1 MKDPNEAG
9 AVASEYL
16 RLFALVATAYLWCRS
31 VQVAQ
36 RGGALDAD
44 FYRTK
49 TITARFYYERVLP
62 QSSALY
68 AAIMGGAGAIN
79 DFAQEDF

>member
-1 MKDPNEAG
+1 DEAG
-9 AVASEYL
+9 AAASEYL
-16 RLFALVATAYLWCRS
+16 RLFALVAMAYLWCRS
-31 VQVAQ
+31 VQAAQ

-49 TITARFYYERVLP
+49 IATARFFYERVLP

-68 AAIMGGAGAIN
+68 AAIMGGAGAISE
-79 DFAQEDF
+79 FRQEDF